1 MHSQGALHN
10 WICVL
15 ELGNSSQT
23 VVSCPHRRIVGTN
36 LIIPH
41 IVGNAGVLR
50 NFSAYLAQLLDVNS
64 KTDLQVHTSGLDLDF
79 LAFGLSLGLTLL
91 LILGTH
97 ETSLFNLGAWT
108 HNWVLSPAT

>member
-1 MHSQGALHN
+1 MF
-10 WICVL
+10 
-15 ELGNSSQT
+15 
-23 VVSCPHRRIVGTN
+23 RIVGTN
-36 LIIPH
+36 LVIPH

-50 NFSAYLAQLLDVNS
+50 NFSAYLSQLLDVDS

-97 ETSLFNLGAWT
+97 ETSLFNLGESLAPL
-108 HNWVLSPAT
+108 LSLTLWPQILSSIKYLHS

>member
-1 MHSQGALHN
+1 MLMH
-10 WICVL
+10 
-15 ELGNSSQT
+15 
-23 VVSCPHRRIVGTN
+23 RIVGTN

-50 NFSAYLAQLLDVNS
+50 NFSAYLSQLLDVDS
-64 KTDLQVHTSGLDLDF
+64 KTDLQVHLPNGLDLDF

-97 ETSLFNLGAWT
+97 ETSLFNLGEAPF
-108 HNWVLSPAT
+108 PAQICSHTLNNVHPGHRYNITWRSHSEQG

>member
-1 MHSQGALHN
+1 M
-10 WICVL
+10 
-15 ELGNSSQT
+15 
-23 VVSCPHRRIVGTN
+23 GTN

-50 NFSAYLAQLLDVNS
+50 NFSAYLSQLLDVDS
-64 KTDLQVHTSGLDLDF
+64 KTDLQVHTSSGLSLDF

-97 ETSLFNLGAWT
+97 ETSLFNLGAT
-108 HNWVLSPAT
+108 PLSSLIPVTSNT

>member
-1 MHSQGALHN
+1 M
-10 WICVL
+10 
-15 ELGNSSQT
+15 
-23 VVSCPHRRIVGTN
+23 GTN

-50 NFSAYLAQLLDVNS
+50 NFSAYLSQLLDVDS
-64 KTDLQVHTSGLDLDF
+64 KTDLQVHTSGGLDLDF

-97 ETSLFNLGAWT
+97 ESSLFNLGAPPLFSIPCVEKFFLHIHIFT
-108 HNWVLSPAT
+108 LHFHIENSFFLT